1 MDNGI
6 LAAGAQDI
14 DFMIHGLFSYKI
26 SDMRYGLPLLM
37 YVF

>member
-26 SDMRYGLPLLM
+26 FGRYGLLLLM

>member
-14 DFMIHGLFSYKI
+14 DFMIHGLFSYNNLVHEESI
-26 SDMRYGLPLLM
+26 TNAQE
-37 YVF
+37 